1 MQWDLLLW
9 AGGLGEGRVSRQGQ
23 GRLSHVISSAVFTV
37 IHKAGKAGKA
47 GIIPTVPSA
56 RGDLNKIFHVPI
68 QGFFYHITLIHMF
81 IHKRQVKHQNIS
93 AITIY
98 ETKTFSFLQHEGPG
112 PGHYDLKIPSASSVT
127 SCFQS
132 RVPRFLPAC
141 SVSVL
146 KDRHSC
152 RFCGWCR
159 GVEWA
164 LGMGWGQ

>member
-1 MQWDLLLW
+1 
-9 AGGLGEGRVSRQGQ
+9 
-23 GRLSHVISSAVFTV
+23 
-37 IHKAGKAGKA
+37 
-47 GIIPTVPSA
+47 
-56 RGDLNKIFHVPI
+56 
-68 QGFFYHITLIHMF
+68 MF

-112 PGHYDLKIPSASSVT
+112 QSHYDLKIPSASSAA

-152 RFCGWCR
+152 RVLWLMR

-164 LGMGWGQ
+164 LRMGWGAEGVIYNSSVQVCVLSCFSCVLLIVTLWTIVHQARLSRVTQA